1 MTCRPPNGR
10 VGVLDV
16 AADLV
21 DQGERP
27 RRQHRNL
34 VDDEDARLLDPLG
47 DAAIGGD
54 GVEIAAGEG
63 IAHADA
69 APGVNGD
76 AVAMGRGD
84 AGRGGEGDAD
94 ALAPHQ
100 LHVAIDGVGLA
111 AARLAGEEHA
121 CAGLESCER
130 LVLGHVLFTCEP
142 GRRVNPKGPLS
153 GKIRDGATNFGIDAR
168 PMKFT
173 RAQVLV
179 ICLGLIALQATILLA
194 MGREPIC
201 KCGYIKLWHGVVMS
215 SENSQHI
222 SDWYSPSH
230 IIHGFLFYAGLWLL
244 SRWIPMSFGTRLML
258 AIAIE
263 ASWEV
268 IENTDWLIN
277 RYRGQT
283 VALDYYGDSVIN
295 SVSDTLFMVLGFFLA
310 RWWPVWLTVLVAI
323 ALELAVGY
331 MIRDNLTLNV
341 LMLLWPMQSIL
352 DWQSGR

>member
-1 MTCRPPNGR
+1 
-10 VGVLDV
+10 
-16 AADLV
+16 
-21 DQGERP
+21 
-27 RRQHRNL
+27 
-34 VDDEDARLLDPLG
+34 
-47 DAAIGGD
+47 
-54 GVEIAAGEG
+54 
-63 IAHADA
+63 
-69 APGVNGD
+69 
-76 AVAMGRGD
+76 
-84 AGRGGEGDAD
+84 
-94 ALAPHQ
+94 
-100 LHVAIDGVGLA
+100 
-111 AARLAGEEHA
+111 
-121 CAGLESCER
+121 
-130 LVLGHVLFTCEP
+130 
-142 GRRVNPKGPLS
+142 
-153 GKIRDGATNFGIDAR
+153 
-168 PMKFT
+168 MKFT

-179 ICLGLIALQATILLA
+179 ICLGLIALQAATLLA

-201 KCGYIKLWHGVVMS
+201 KCGTIKLWHGVVMS

-230 IIHGFLFYAGLWLL
+230 IIHGFLFYAGLWLV

-263 ASWEV
+263 AGWEV
-268 IENTDWLIN
+268 IENTSWLIE

-310 RWWPVWLTVLVAI
+310 RWWPVWLTVAVAV
-323 ALELAVGY
+323 ALELVVGY